1 MRVYPIWDKPVS
13 NQAKKSQ
20 LWQLH
25 YFVDLSDTENVATD
39 KLLNLYS

>member
-1 MRVYPIWDKPVS
+1 
-13 NQAKKSQ
+13 KKSQ

>member
-25 YFVDLSDTENVATD
+25 YFVDLSDAKNVATD
-39 KLLNLYS
+39 KLLNLYL